1 MVAAKTWVEEFRNE
15 LIDDHNA
22 LLEARARRKKSR
34 TWSFAVARN
43 RTQTFY
49 RERLTGFARCGSI
62 TASELEDL
70 LALVERIGLAE
81 FKA

>member
-15 LIDDHNA
+15 LIDDHTA
-22 LLEARARRKKSR
+22 LLEAESWRKKSKN
-34 TWSFAVARN
+34 WSFDVARE

-62 TASELEDL
+62 SADELEDL
-70 LALVERIGLAE
+70 LRLVEQLGLTE
-81 FKA
+81 FET